1 MKVFFSSFLGVI
13 AGLFFIFFITII
25 AGVAIA
31 SSSSSKE
38 TGILEKSTLKI
49 NLDGVIEDRPDKA
62 NQLLAEL
69 LDQPTTLSLTEML
82 LSIEEASKDPKL
94 KQFG

>member
-1 MKVFFSSFLGVI
+1 M
-13 AGLFFIFFITII
+13 
-25 AGVAIA
+25 
-31 SSSSSKE
+31 
-38 TGILEKSTLKI
+38 EKSTLKI

-82 LSIEEASKDPKL
+82 LSIEEGLLYKSATDL
-94 KQFG
+94 R